1 VVAALRVDLDGNE
14 VTLDVALS
22 RLQVADRDTRRA
34 AAEAVSETLE
44 PGLRTRGFIY
54 NTLV

>member
-1 VVAALRVDLDGNE
+1 M
-14 VTLDVALS
+14 
-22 RLQVADRDTRRA
+22 A

-54 NTLV
+54 NTLVYDKSVEDRLRSLPELAGQPQPRQTRPPTSP